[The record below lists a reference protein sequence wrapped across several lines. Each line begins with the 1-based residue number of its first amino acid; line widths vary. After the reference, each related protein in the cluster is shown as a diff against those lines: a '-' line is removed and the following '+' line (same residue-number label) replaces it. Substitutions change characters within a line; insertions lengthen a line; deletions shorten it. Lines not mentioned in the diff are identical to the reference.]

1 MLSNSWLKYLKL
13 FLLKFLTELSNEE
26 HKNLKISIKL
36 NLLLLNLIYFSNPFD
51 KTFILQLNFSS
62 SYVIRWE
69 SYCLGCGIQQE
80 FCELI

>member
-26 HKNLKISIKL
+26 HKNLKLSIKL

-51 KTFILQLNFSS
+51 KTFILQLDFSI
-62 SYVIRWE
+62 SYIIRWE
-69 SYCLGCGIQQE
+69 SYFLGCGIQQE